1 MTDIELIEKNCGYVF
16 KNKTLLKKALT
27 LSSFDGKFNNQSLEC
42 LGDAL
47 LTFIV
52 AEKYYLRGASE
63 GQITEKK
70 QELLSDEALKP
81 VSEKL
86 GLDKALIRD
95 KGDVNNRKAV
105 PSAYEALIGAV
116 YLDGGLNEART
127 VALSTLAAAPHCVNY
142 VAELQELLQSRGE
155 QPPPY
160 RKIMGGTPQK
170 PLLAVEVTVEG
181 RIFRGEG
188 QNFSSAKKIA
198 ARAAYEYMRDCF

>member
-1 MTDIELIEKNCGYVF
+1 MTDTELIEKNCGYVF
-16 KNKTLLKKALT
+16 KDKTLLKKALT
-27 LSSFDGKFNNQSLEC
+27 LSSFDGEFNNQSLEC

-52 AEKYYLRGASE
+52 AEKYYREGATE

-86 GLDKALIRD
+86 GLDRALIRD
-95 KGDVNNRKAV
+95 KGDVNNKKSV

-116 YLDGGLNEART
+116 YLDGGLDTARRL
-127 VALSTLAAAPHCVNY
+127 ALSTLAPAPQCVNY
-142 VAELQELLQSRGE
+142 VAKLQELLQSRGE

-160 RKIMGGTPQK
+160 RKIMWGTPQK
-170 PLLAVEVTVEG
+170 PRLAVEVTVCG
-181 RIFRGEG
+181 KVFRGEG

-198 ARAAYEYMRDCF
+198 AQAAYEYVREYF